1 MAIRQGLKTVIHRG
15 RMDTLSER
23 PLIIYDGAHNESAI
37 KNLQKIIE
45 MYYSKLKRVYIIS
58 ILKRKNYEK
67 MLELLLQDNNAEFIL
82 TSGDNSESFASSED
96 LYNVAIKYN
105 ANKKIYVKTL
115 EESLQDIMKNDT
127 NTINFIVGSFY
138 TYGPV
143 VNIIK
148 NRKCKR

>member
-1 MAIRQGLKTVIHRG
+1 
-15 RMDTLSER
+15 
-23 PLIIYDGAHNESAI
+23 
-37 KNLQKIIE
+37 
-45 MYYSKLKRVYIIS
+45 
-58 ILKRKNYEK
+58 